1 MHKGNV
7 AVGKLDNRG
16 AVSMITVMFVTI
28 ILAVMVIGFVRLM
41 ISEQRQATDDDLSN
55 RAFYA
60 AESGIEDAKA
70 ALAAYM
76 AGSDDFDADMLDK
89 FDDCEPFGDQF
100 LIDDP
105 SFETE
110 ITCQLVKTSLPDV
123 QADGA
128 AAFSSFMIR
137 LAAEEGFDRFRLEWH
152 KPGSDGENYALKSD
166 SRLQT
171 VANWNDGGT
180 PYPAAMKVTLVK
192 QGISS
197 NASREEVID
206 ATRIVYLLPSS
217 SGGVNVLDTE
227 SSSFGLGDSSPQAVN
242 CTSSAQAD
250 ADDYSC
256 VVDFTNLFP
265 GANDYYVM
273 LTPLYTSTSIKLS
286 LHDSGDNLINIV
298 DAQAEVDVTAKAGDV
313 FRRVRARVLLSDPAI
328 ALVPD
333 LAVGSNEIC
342 KDYILREDPNE
353 SGNSFTTIN
362 PGITNYCMQ
371 TSNPE

>member
-7 AVGKLDNRG
+7 VRGRLGSSG
-16 AVSMITVMFVTI
+16 AVSMITVIFVTI

-41 ISEQRQATDDDLSN
+41 ISEQRQSTDDDLSN

-76 AGSDDFDADMLDK
+76 AGSEDFDAEMLDK
-89 FDDCEPFGDQF
+89 FDDCEPFGDPH
-100 LIDDP
+100 LINDP
-105 SFETE
+105 SLETE

-123 QADGA
+123 QVDGSA
-128 AAFSSFMIR
+128 AWSSFMIR
-137 LAAEEGFDRFRLEWH
+137 LAAEQGFDRFKLEWH
-152 KPGSDGENYALKSD
+152 KPANDGEAYSLKSD
-166 SRLQT
+166 NSLPT
-171 VANWNDGGT
+171 INNWNSGGN

-197 NASREEVID
+197 NASREEVIN
-206 ATRIVYLLPSS
+206 ATRIVYLLPTA
-217 SGGVNVLDTE
+217 SGGVNVLNTE
-227 SSSFGLGDSSPQAVN
+227 SSDFGLGDSSPQGVN
-242 CTSSAQAD
+242 CTSSSQAQ
-250 ADDYSC
+250 DDNYSC

-265 GANDYYVM
+265 GANDYYVI

-298 DAQAEVDVTAKAGDV
+298 DAQAEVDVTARAGDV

-328 ALVPD
+328 ALVSD
-333 LAVGSNEIC
+333 LAVGANEIC

-353 SGNSFTTIN
+353 PGNSFNTIN
-362 PGITNYCMQ
+362 PGISNYCMQ
-371 TSNPE
+371 LPAN